1 MAQLARGKPMSE
13 REARKKELKK
23 SVKRLAKKAW
33 ERADYI
39 QTVQGEVLK
48 NAPYVAGNVG
58 LAMQVSFLS
67 SYGFAR
73 IKGQVRVKKALIEE
87 REKLKDDLLD
97 SLHKKSSS

>member
-1 MAQLARGKPMSE
+1 MHLMSLAM
-13 REARKKELKK
+13 L
-23 SVKRLAKKAW
+23 
-33 ERADYI
+33 
-39 QTVQGEVLK
+39 
-48 NAPYVAGNVG
+48 G

-87 REKLKDDLLD
+87 REMLKDQLLE